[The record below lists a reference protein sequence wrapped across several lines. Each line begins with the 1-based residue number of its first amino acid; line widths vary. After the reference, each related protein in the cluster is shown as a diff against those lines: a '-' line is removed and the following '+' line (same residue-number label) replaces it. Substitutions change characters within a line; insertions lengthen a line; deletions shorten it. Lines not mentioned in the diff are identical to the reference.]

1 MSDALDELLHLDIP
15 ANNDENDLI
24 REETN
29 NSLSFN
35 CQDCESVFTRKYSL
49 RIHQETYL
57 KKSNKV
63 KTHYGKNAHYVKRTK
78 GKYRS
83 LK

>member
-15 ANNDENDLI
+15 ANNDENNLS

-35 CQDCESVFTRKYSL
+35 CQDCESVFTRKDSL
-49 RIHQETYL
+49 RIHQESKHDDVTYL
-57 KKSNKV
+57 C
-63 KTHYGKNAHYVKRTK
+63 
-78 GKYRS
+78 
-83 LK
+83 